1 MPIAMDQAQLTKVYL
16 TDLERN
22 LTFWGIVNTLN
33 EVNNNMEV
41 HLTDVKVYEYESS
54 NYLYSLPAVT
64 FTRPK
69 AVLHIEAA

>member
-1 MPIAMDQAQLTKVYL
+1 MDQAQLTKVYL

-22 LTFWGIVNTLN
+22 LTFYGVVNKLT
-33 EVNNNMEV
+33 EVNNNMQV
-41 HLTDVKVYEYESS
+41 ILTDVKVYEYESS
-54 NYLYSLPAVT
+54 NYLYSLPEIS

>member
-22 LTFWGIVNTLN
+22 LTFFGIVNTLN

-54 NYLYSLPAVT
+54 NYLYSLPDVT

-69 AVLHIEAA
+69 AILHIEAA